1 MSCSTQGVKD
11 VYSLLNLCPYGF
23 LSLLSNYLEP
33 LIFNKTHGFSYLK
46 WNNYGSK
53 PQFVTNMYNNHTSL
67 CQYEI
72 VTRWIVCFFYY
83 WERVIF
89 ILQTEGPEKIWN
101 WQLFCCV
108 YLTVWVLLLLA
119 ACRVL
124 HFDRWEASRQ
134 IHMFYMSE
142 YTWSERVM

>member
-1 MSCSTQGVKD
+1 MELSIHRNLEGGRRQLHEYGIHSGGCKNWFTIHTCNIYMSCSTQGVKD

-33 LIFNKTHGFSYLK
+33 LIFNRTHGFSYLK

-72 VTRWIVCFFYY
+72 VTRWIVCVFIIGKELFSFYKLKDQKKY
-83 WERVIF
+83 EIDNYFAVF
-89 ILQTEGPEKIWN
+89 I
-101 WQLFCCV
+101 
-108 YLTVWVLLLLA
+108 
-119 ACRVL
+119 
-124 HFDRWEASRQ
+124 
-134 IHMFYMSE
+134 
-142 YTWSERVM
+142 